1 MSRPSLELASI
12 LQRYGEDY
20 RRTHAMPLEQLKP
33 MRAIETCRTAALGGH
48 VESCGHC
55 EHQRIAYN
63 SCRNRHCPKCQTLAK
78 EEWLARRKAELL
90 PIPYYHVVFTLP
102 PGIAELALQNKKAI
116 YNILFAASAE
126 TLLTIAAD
134 PKHLGA
140 KIGFFSILHTWG
152 QNLLHHP
159 HVHCVVTGG
168 GIGGGIGPEGQ
179 IWIRCRD
186 NFFLSVRVLSRLF
199 RRLFLAALAKAELTF
214 HGQLIH
220 LNEAAAFEK
229 HIAGARK
236 QDWVVYAKAPFG
248 GPEQVIDYLGRYTHK
263 VAISNHRLLSE
274 EDGQISFSY
283 KNYSSADPQ
292 RERVMTLKA
301 DEFIRRSA
309 ACRSSGLPA
318 HPALWTLCEPQPR
331 EQSRAQPQAAR
342 CHLSRSAAQRG
353 PNPGS
358 AEGDRGSCRH
368 LSEMQG
374 GKDVARDE
382 TAVHPLAG
390 QATLTMP
397 RSCKHLRCPHTPPQ
411 EHAGPGLD
419 SMPKPQNE
427 WVPSHSGW
435 QTGPRGLCAP
445 SGIHNPGKTRQR
457 TRSTGSMGDKN
468 ESRREPIPIAP
479 GFCQR
484 LSSMHVHITP
494 IFTPRPADVNFMIR
508 MYFHLY
514 FQQNQQRP

>member
-1 MSRPSLELASI
+1 MSRPSLELADI
-12 LQRYGEDY
+12 FQRYGEAY

-168 GIGGGIGPEGQ
+168 GIGPEGQ

-236 QDWVVYAKAPFG
+236 QDWIVYAKAPFG

-263 VAISNHRLLSE
+263 VAISNHRLLSG

-283 KNYSSADPQ
+283 KDYSSADPQ

-301 DEFIRRSA
+301 DEFIRRFLLHA
-309 ACRSSGLPA
+309 VPAGYQRIRHYGLYA
-318 HPALWTLCEPQPR
+318 NRNR
-331 EQSRAQPQAAR
+331 ESNLE
-342 CHLSRSAAQRG
+342 LSRKLLDVTCLDLLPSAAQ
-353 PNPGS
+353 
-358 AEGDRGSCRH
+358 
-368 LSEMQG
+368 
-374 GKDVARDE
+374 
-382 TAVHPLAG
+382 
-390 QATLTMP
+390 
-397 RSCKHLRCPHTPPQ
+397 
-411 EHAGPGLD
+411 
-419 SMPKPQNE
+419 
-427 WVPSHSGW
+427 
-435 QTGPRGLCAP
+435 
-445 SGIHNPGKTRQR
+445 TRQVLKEIVEAAA
-457 TRSTGSMGDKN
+457 T
-468 ESRREPIPIAP
+468 
-479 GFCQR
+479 C
-484 LSSMHVHITP
+484 
-494 IFTPRPADVNFMIR
+494 PRCKVGKMLRVMKLPCILWPA
-508 MYFHLY
+508 
-514 FQQNQQRP
+514 RPP

>member
-1 MSRPSLELASI
+1 MSRPSLELADI
-12 LQRYGEDY
+12 FQRYGEAY

-229 HIAGARK
+229 HIAAARK

-263 VAISNHRLLSE
+263 VAISNHRLLSG

-283 KNYSSADPQ
+283 KDYSSADPQ

-301 DEFIRRSA
+301 DEFIRRFLLHVVPA
-309 ACRSSGLPA
+309 GYQRIRHYGLYA
-318 HPALWTLCEPQPR
+318 NRNR
-331 EQSRAQPQAAR
+331 ESNLE
-342 CHLSRSAAQRG
+342 LSRKLLDVTCLDLLPSAAQSRQVLKEIVEAAATC
-353 PNPGS
+353 P
-358 AEGDRGSCRH
+358 RCKV
-368 LSEMQG
+368 
-374 GKDVARDE
+374 GKMLRVMKLPCFLWPAR
-382 TAVHPLAG
+382 
-390 QATLTMP
+390 
-397 RSCKHLRCPHTPPQ
+397 PP
-411 EHAGPGLD
+411 
-419 SMPKPQNE
+419 
-427 WVPSHSGW
+427 
-435 QTGPRGLCAP
+435 
-445 SGIHNPGKTRQR
+445 
-457 TRSTGSMGDKN
+457 
-468 ESRREPIPIAP
+468 
-479 GFCQR
+479 
-484 LSSMHVHITP
+484 
-494 IFTPRPADVNFMIR
+494 
-508 MYFHLY
+508 
-514 FQQNQQRP
+514 